1 MVGLIVARSKNNVI
15 GKNGQI
21 PWRIKGEQKQFKEL
35 TTGNAIVMGRKSY
48 EEIGHPLPNRLN
60 IIVSRTKKFEGENLI
75 TASSVQEAIALA
87 KDKDENLNV
96 YIAGGYGLY
105 KEAIPFVDKMYITEV
120 DLVVEDGDVF
130 FPEFDA
136 DEFDL
141 EIGETGGEEIKFTRT
156 VYVRRAGEKVKD
168 KAADAAQITYK
179 RLTEAELETFIN
191 MRITQMT
198 EEYEAVGK
206 RPPEDVDLKTA
217 LKDFY
222 HRHMADG
229 TFVSWLALD
238 GDKIIGTSGMSFVE
252 KPPYFSCPTGR
263 IGLLSSMF
271 TNPNY
276 RRMGI
281 AKELLHRVVEEARS
295 YGCGAVWITASNMG
309 VKLYTAYGFEHNG
322 NFMQYK
328 L

>member
-198 EEYEAVGK
+198 EEYEVEGK
-206 RPPEDVDLKTA
+206 RPPEDMDLKTA
-217 LKDFY
+217 LEDFY

-263 IGLLSSMF
+263 LGLLSSMF

-281 AKELLHRVVEEARS
+281 AKELLHRVVEEARR